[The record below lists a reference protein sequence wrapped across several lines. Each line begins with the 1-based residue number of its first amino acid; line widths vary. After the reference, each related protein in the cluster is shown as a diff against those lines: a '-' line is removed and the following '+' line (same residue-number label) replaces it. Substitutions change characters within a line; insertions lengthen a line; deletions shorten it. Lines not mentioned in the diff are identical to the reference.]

1 MDNEHEDD
9 EGQFNYQTLVENA
22 LRLVIREAL
31 KTAEKDGLTG
41 DNHFYITFMTTYDGV
56 QISDN
61 LHHHHPEQMT
71 IILQHRFWNL
81 EVRDDDFSVTLS
93 FNGHQESLVIPF
105 MAVLDFNDP
114 SVGFGLQFT
123 IEQDNRT
130 FFPDQVLDDETNIED
145 SPPKNNSE
153 SNSGAN
159 NGAKIVSLDQFRREH

>member
-1 MDNEHEDD
+1 MDNQHEND
-9 EGQFNYQTLVENA
+9 EGQFNYQMLVENS
-22 LRLVIREAL
+22 LRSVIKDAL
-31 KTAEKDGLTG
+31 KIAEKDGLIS

-93 FNGHQESLVIPF
+93 FNGQQESLTIPF

-123 IEQDNRT
+123 VEQDNKT
-130 FFPDQVLDDETNIED
+130 VFPDLFSADEGDIPSDPESSEAS
-145 SPPKNNSE
+145 SPEKDHL
-153 SNSGAN
+153 
-159 NGAKIVSLDQFRREH
+159 AKVVSLEQFRREH

>member
-1 MDNEHEDD
+1 MDNKHEDD
-9 EGQFNYQTLVENA
+9 EGQFNYQMLVEDS
-22 LRLVIREAL
+22 LRSVIRGAL
-31 KTAEKDGLTG
+31 KTAEKDGLVG

-71 IILQHRFWNL
+71 IILQHRFWDL

-93 FNGHQESLVIPF
+93 FNGHHESLVIPF

-123 IEQDNRT
+123 VEQDNRT
-130 FFPDQVLDDETNIED
+130 IFPDQSSADETDPE
-145 SPPKNNSE
+145 NSE
-153 SNSGAN
+153 TDNPEGDN
-159 NGAKIVSLDQFRREH
+159 PEGDKIAKVVSLEQFRREH